1 MEKVIDGAA
10 SGRAANDEASS
21 SEVPSVVDDVDGLM
35 ARMGLRED
43 ELDDVVFEE
52 MPESTK
58 EATRWLAVGK
68 VHTDS
73 TFSHYWF
80 FKNMRSAWDLA
91 KDVKI
96 RVHED
101 NLFVFQFACLGDWEK
116 VMNGGPWVFR
126 GKSVL
131 LAPYD
136 GFTKPSTIDLN
147 SLLIWIQ
154 IHDLP
159 VGYKDLVKSL
169 ASKVGEFDTAE
180 PHSTDY
186 TGNFYRAR
194 VRLDVRKQLK
204 LVVSIIR
211 NSRRQIFL
219 VKYERLPDWCAMCG
233 FLGHTY
239 KEHGDGVHPPDA
251 LIFKD
256 LRADGGWRPSSR
268 PLGRGTGRGFGRGG
282 RGARDPDVPFES
294 LPFNQRLEGDNVNE
308 MDEDDPLTNDPSKKH
323 HAIQPQPIGGEQG
336 MTVDNQINLDS
347 KVLPPLNAPP
357 FSPLKRDPKRSR
369 SGVSKVGDGIS
380 SDGRSGGLA
389 MYWNNN
395 LGMELIHFSQYH
407 IDMKVPETGKEK
419 WRLTCIYDY
428 NEVLWPEE
436 HLGIAARDPVQM
448 RGFREAVD
456 VCGLIDLGYIGRDW
470 TFEKKVRGGTYTR
483 VRLDRGLASLPWWEQ
498 FPNAVVRH
506 LTAAN
511 SDHCPLLV
519 ILERSE
525 SNQTRGVHPFRYELM
540 WETHDSILPF
550 LEDSWKQK
558 GSASNMQEFSSKI
571 LALSSDLSSWN
582 ADIFGNVRQEIRQLS
597 SRMVADVQNDKCSLP
612 RRSCHS
618 HAWVPPPAGMCK
630 VSVDAA
636 LSKSSIAGAAGAICR
651 DENGVY
657 LGASARVFDGINDP
671 MTLEAFACSEG
682 LALAQDLGVRKIQHM
697 ITACK
702 LRPVALLLPR
712 PSPRP
717 AFPCIPAIADG
728 EHRRTGAASRLV
740 VRRRCQEEK
749 QQSGGG
755 GGKPEKRTFLSLEEA
770 GLVEMSGLSTHE
782 RFLCR
787 LTISSLN
794 LLRVISEQE
803 GVAIEELN
811 AGRVCDWFLKDK
823 LKQEQNIDSAVL
835 QWDDPAI

>member
-10 SGRAANDEASS
+10 SGRVPNDEASS
-21 SEVPSVVDDVDGLM
+21 SEVPSVAEDVDGLM

-116 VMNGGPWVFR
+116 IMNGGPWVFR

-154 IHDLP
+154 IHDLQ
-159 VGYKDLVKSL
+159 VGYKDLVKPH

-204 LVVSIIR
+204 RVVSIIR
-211 NSRRQIFL
+211 NSRRPIFL

-268 PLGRGTGRGFGRGG
+268 PPGRGTGRGFGRGG
-282 RGARDPDVPFES
+282 RGARDHDVPFGS
-294 LPFNQRLEGDNVNE
+294 LPVNQRLEGDNVNE
-308 MDEDDPLTNDPSKKH
+308 MDEDDPLANDPSKQR
-323 HAIQPQPIGGEQG
+323 HAIQPQSIGGEQG

-357 FSPLKRDPKRSR
+357 CPPLKRDPKRSR
-369 SGVSKVGDGIS
+369 TGVSEVGDGS
-380 SDGRSGGLA
+380 
-389 MYWNNN
+389 NKN
-395 LGMELIHFSQYH
+395 YH
-407 IDMKVPETGKEK
+407 
-419 WRLTCIYDY
+419 
-428 NEVLWPEE
+428 
-436 HLGIAARDPVQM
+436 
-448 RGFREAVD
+448 
-456 VCGLIDLGYIGRDW
+456 
-470 TFEKKVRGGTYTR
+470 
-483 VRLDRGLASLPWWEQ
+483 
-498 FPNAVVRH
+498 
-506 LTAAN
+506 
-511 SDHCPLLV
+511 
-519 ILERSE
+519 
-525 SNQTRGVHPFRYELM
+525 
-540 WETHDSILPF
+540 
-550 LEDSWKQK
+550 
-558 GSASNMQEFSSKI
+558 
-571 LALSSDLSSWN
+571 
-582 ADIFGNVRQEIRQLS
+582 
-597 SRMVADVQNDKCSLP
+597 
-612 RRSCHS
+612 
-618 HAWVPPPAGMCK
+618 
-630 VSVDAA
+630 
-636 LSKSSIAGAAGAICR
+636 
-651 DENGVY
+651 
-657 LGASARVFDGINDP
+657 ASADP
-671 MTLEAFACSEG
+671 LEG
-682 LALAQDLGVRKIQHM
+682 Y
-697 ITACK
+697 
-702 LRPVALLLPR
+702 
-712 PSPRP
+712 
-717 AFPCIPAIADG
+717 
-728 EHRRTGAASRLV
+728 RR
-740 VRRRCQEEK
+740 
-749 QQSGGG
+749 
-755 GGKPEKRTFLSLEEA
+755 
-770 GLVEMSGLSTHE
+770 
-782 RFLCR
+782 
-787 LTISSLN
+787 
-794 LLRVISEQE
+794 EQ
-803 GVAIEELN
+803 
-811 AGRVCDWFLKDK
+811 
-823 LKQEQNIDSAVL
+823 
-835 QWDDPAI
+835 